1 MQEQRVVP
9 LYAAPCQRCNPPP
22 PPPLLP
28 GDSWERLQQENK
40 NKLLFEPQIQ
50 RKLQFLLYSNINNL
64 PKQRLKNIQQSS
76 NALKDCHRKAERE
89 KSREGIQPGVYTI
102 KKLFIY
108 YRGGAEQSCNVS
120 IILLRGCSNKRL
132 SKVTGRPPLIMPFG
146 PHKVHMDICT
156 HLLLYCR
163 MYNHPEAFLCH
174 TPSSLFPLAAGN
186 KQ

>member
-1 MQEQRVVP
+1 MQEQRLVP
-9 LYAAPCQRCNPPP
+9 LYAAPCQRCN
-22 PPPLLP
+22 PPLLP

-40 NKLLFEPQIQ
+40 NKSLFEPQIQ

-108 YRGGAEQSCNVS
+108 YRGRADQSCFVQ
-120 IILLRGCSNKRL
+120 CEHHFAERL
-132 SKVTGRPPLIMPFG
+132 QQQASV
-146 PHKVHMDICT
+146 
-156 HLLLYCR
+156 
-163 MYNHPEAFLCH
+163 
-174 TPSSLFPLAAGN
+174 
-186 KQ
+186 